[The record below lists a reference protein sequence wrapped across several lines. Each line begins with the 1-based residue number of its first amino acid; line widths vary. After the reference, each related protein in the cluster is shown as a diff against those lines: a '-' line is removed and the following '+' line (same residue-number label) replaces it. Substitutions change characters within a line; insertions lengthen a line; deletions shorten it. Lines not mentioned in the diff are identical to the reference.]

1 VCYPEGVT
9 QAPLPSLYTL
19 SDLARETGVSRRI
32 LQHYAQ
38 LGLLEP
44 GALTHGGRKLY
55 TSFALYLIQDIQD
68 LNQLGFT
75 LEEIRK
81 IMLLKKAI
89 FHPDGTYREGWRR
102 EEIPL
107 SEEELLAMWAKTGEV
122 LASIERQER
131 MIRRFHRFL
140 TKHFA
145 PKEVRDGLR
154 PGQGDGGTAGTGEG
168 LPGGGG
174 HSPGRGGGAEP

>member
-1 VCYPEGVT
+1 MPQGS
-9 QAPLPSLYTL
+9 LPSLYTL
-19 SDLARETGVSRRI
+19 SDLARESGVSRRV
-32 LQHYAQ
+32 LQHYAH

-55 TSFALYLIQDIQD
+55 TDFALYLIQDIQD

-75 LEEIRK
+75 LEEIKK
-81 IMLLKKAI
+81 IMVLKKAI

-107 SEEELLAMWAKTGEV
+107 SQEELLAMWAKTGEV

-131 MIRRFHRFL
+131 MIRRFYRFL

-145 PKEVRDGLR
+145 PKEV
-154 PGQGDGGTAGTGEG
+154 GDGVRSGPGDAGAEGAGEG
-168 LPGGGG
+168 LSGGSGHPQGAGGGEA
-174 HSPGRGGGAEP
+174 P

>member
-1 VCYPEGVT
+1 MCYPKGVD
-9 QAPLPSLYTL
+9 PSLPSLYTL
-19 SDLARETGVSRRI
+19 SDLARLSGVSRRI
-32 LQHYAQ
+32 LQHYAK

-55 TSFALYLIQDIQD
+55 TDFALYLIQDIQD

-81 IMLLKKAI
+81 IMVLKKAI
-89 FHPDGTYREGWRR
+89 FHPDGTYRADWRR
-102 EEIPL
+102 EDIPL
-107 SEEELLAMWAKTGEV
+107 SDADLLAMWAKTGEV
-122 LASIERQER
+122 LSSMERQER

-145 PKEVRDGLR
+145 PKEVGHGFQ
-154 PGQGDGGTAGTGEG
+154 PGPGDGGA
-168 LPGGGG
+168 
-174 HSPGRGGGAEP
+174 

>member
-1 VCYPEGVT
+1 VAST
-9 QAPLPSLYTL
+9 LPSLYTL
-19 SDLARETGVSRRI
+19 SDIARLSGVSRRI
-32 LQHYAQ
+32 VQHYAN

-55 TSFALYLIQDIQD
+55 TEFALYLVQDIQD

-81 IMLLKKAI
+81 IMILKKGI
-89 FHPDGTYREGWRR
+89 FHPDGTYRQGWRR
-102 EEIPL
+102 EDIPL

-145 PKEVRDGLR
+145 PKEVRDGLQL
-154 PGQGDGGTAGTGEG
+154 GSGDGGAAGSDKG
-168 LPGGGG
+168 LPGNQGDPQGKGSGG
-174 HSPGRGGGAEP
+174 PA

>member
-1 VCYPEGVT
+1 MPST
-9 QAPLPSLYTL
+9 LPSLYTL
-19 SDLARETGVSRRI
+19 SDLARASGVSRRI

-44 GALTHGGRKLY
+44 GALTQGGRKLY
-55 TSFALYLIQDIQD
+55 TDFALYLVQDIQD

-81 IMLLKKAI
+81 IMALKKAI
-89 FHPDGTYREGWRR
+89 FYPDGTYRQDWRR

-107 SEEELLAMWAKTGEV
+107 SDEELWDMWRKTGEV
-122 LASIERQER
+122 LSSIERQER

-145 PKEVRDGLR
+145 PKEVQDGLLGG
-154 PGQGDGGTAGTGEG
+154 PGNGGVKGAGAD
-168 LPGGGG
+168 LPGGAG
-174 HSPGRGGGAEP
+174 HPPGAGSDPGEP

>member
-1 VCYPEGVT
+1 MAQST
-9 QAPLPSLYTL
+9 IPSLYTL
-19 SDLARETGVSRRI
+19 SDLARESGVSRRI
-32 LQHYAQ
+32 LQHYAH

-44 GALTHGGRKLY
+44 GALTQGGRKLY
-55 TSFALYLIQDIQD
+55 TGFALYLIQDIQD

-81 IMLLKKAI
+81 IMALKKVI
-89 FHPDGTYREGWRR
+89 FHPDGTYREDWRR

-107 SEEELLAMWAKTGEV
+107 TQEELWAMWAKTGEV
-122 LASIERQER
+122 LSSMERQER

-154 PGQGDGGTAGTGEG
+154 SGPGDGGAQGAG
-168 LPGGGG
+168 
-174 HSPGRGGGAEP
+174 